1 MEVKLKDRSFY
12 TNTINKKFA
21 PINGQDKLKGV
32 LFTKLIEETNEMID
46 NTNRNKENMI
56 SKI

>member
-1 MEVKLKDRSFY
+1 MKDRSFY

>member
-1 MEVKLKDRSFY
+1 MSKIKLLD